1 MVTRPE
7 TRVFNR
13 AALLERFSRPRAG
26 QLVFTSGVFDLL
38 HRGHVEHLYAARAL
52 GDLLVV
58 GVHSDGSTRRLKGE
72 GRPVVP
78 LGDRLYV
85 LAGLGCVDAVTS
97 FSEETPLELITQLR
111 PDVLVRAGNY
121 APDELIG
128 ADVVR
133 QDGGEV
139 IVLPAVQ
146 GRSSSKVI
154 QRMQYRV

>member
-7 TRVFNR
+7 SRIFSR
-13 AALLERFSRPRAG
+13 AALLERFARPRAG
-26 QLVFTSGVFDLL
+26 RLVFTCGVFDIL
-38 HRGHVEHLYAARAL
+38 HRGHVEHLFAARAL
-52 GDLLVV
+52 GDVLVV

-72 GRPVVP
+72 GRPAVP
-78 LGDRLYV
+78 LPDRLYV

-111 PDVLVRAGNY
+111 PDVLVRAGQL
-121 APDELIG
+121 APHEVIG
-128 ADVVR
+128 ADAVR

-154 QRMQYRV
+154 KRMQYRV